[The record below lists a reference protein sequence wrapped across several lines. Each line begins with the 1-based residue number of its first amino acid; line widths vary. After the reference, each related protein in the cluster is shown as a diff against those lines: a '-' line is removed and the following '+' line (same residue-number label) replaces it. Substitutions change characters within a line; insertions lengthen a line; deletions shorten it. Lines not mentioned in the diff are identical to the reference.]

1 MSFKGASYRMEAEQL
16 SEGIDGASA
25 VNAIKNGYCL
35 DAVNADLSKPGQIQK
50 RAGYHLHGQRLPV
63 RTKSVEVS
71 GAGHRFLL
79 DVVPEKSIAVSL
91 YANTSLNQSATFDSI
106 YFRGN
111 DADNTIFA
119 TFASDSEITTDT
131 VLSCFDT
138 LGKEH
143 FVQPLKVFASTGTV
157 QILLPMYVKIWF
169 GSPALSDTVP
179 VVANMYQA
187 IHGYTLQPLTEDV
200 ITGLSQTIDS
210 PPTIQIE
217 FAPEAPNSLA
227 VGASVFFETSV
238 RQANGDG
245 VHGTV
250 TAVGETYADIVISEV
265 INYPLGVIE
274 HDYFRMRYINAK
286 HLSHS
291 GAAELSLNGTFYIVD
306 CSSFVPQSVVGTP
319 VVGPNISFLYGTSLL
334 AGPVSILGKYYNTTD
349 ELERTV
355 CGVDGY
361 LFKEVD
367 TYREIKTVGGLVYSG
382 AQVSIQENITNH
394 TFTIPLPGANL
405 VYEVGDLVIVQY
417 AEGTTANTRTSQHII
432 TQQFKVTSVS
442 ATGIVVDSNGERSFI
457 LRTNMRFR
465 FERTGNVIRIQ
476 QPSFPLTNGMTVQYS
491 GRSKVTQV
499 YEVVDCSYAGA
510 TKTLTLSYPLTWD
523 SDNVIILCP
532 TFDVVD
538 HTVCCTY
545 SSKPGNRIDTS
556 LVSTERSTIVA
567 CGLSGLWR
575 FNGAQMINMRLP
587 RTGSGFI
594 RNVPGTAG
602 HLHLDT
608 QEDGSKIGRRYEF
621 VVTYSYQELVD
632 GKLITFESGKN
643 ANSVYSILSESDE
656 LNSGLSK
663 VVELQVPSIPYGI
676 GLPADDIFINVYRTP
691 SGTQSTEPSAEFFLL
706 ERQVRNN
713 PNSAFTTII
722 AGTEAEFIF
731 KPSGYKIYA
740 GSVLT
745 EGDTDDL
752 RSEIIDPPLSS
763 IVSTLENRVM
773 AANGF
778 DHPQIHF
785 ICSDAYDVNSNTFA
799 ANFEIC
805 LKARQASDDSFK
817 FFSAPCLLTDTSN
830 TNGGLS
836 SIPYAL
842 TSVTSY
848 SIKKITYQ
856 DWSHRFNCTGATF
869 TANKQYI
876 VRLAYGKKE
885 SLKPGTTDAYY
896 SGWDHIGQVFVGTST
911 PNQLEGQKKWIKKTS
926 AGVVIPPDEK
936 FLVWEKLGE
945 ITEPGTNNGL
955 IIIGNTALDTGGAP
969 TFQFYSAT
977 IALSIGQFIIFRG
990 LGTTGQ
996 IRNQQT
1002 EQLSFDRDLAFR
1014 VTNSTSPYILEPLI
1028 MGSSLYSH
1036 FANPNILTALSVS
1049 NAATGIVEPS
1059 FSVFRLITTTPYD
1072 TTGWMVSPTTATV
1085 QLTTSPV
1092 ISPSA
1097 GDYLSIDGLP
1107 SEVPMGT
1114 GFAYNGSR
1122 EVVSFSD
1129 DTFTIKV
1136 TPPESAKGDLSADF
1150 SSDTKKGK
1158 LVWTRGIVIPST
1170 GKIRLM
1176 VNSFTATGLSQ
1187 AGDWI
1192 YMIMK
1197 GEAPDSYC
1205 LALTGHFKVLNFY
1218 NGATWVD
1225 SIASGAAI
1233 TGIEIEYDREI
1244 DFNSLTGASFTRIV
1258 VSHRAGKTINIPVPV
1273 LRTRD
1278 GSQDITGTIYS
1289 TIDGY
1294 TPYERVVKP
1303 LAHALNCVL
1312 WNYGFAYW
1320 GGRAIGK
1327 TDDNTHPGNI
1337 IPTNGVKFMPHL
1349 FPENQYKYRYATSAL
1364 VGTRIEPEWECAF
1377 AANRWR
1383 VEGSIARE
1391 ITNTNT
1397 FTLTTSYGYRPSRI
1411 WYTNTTG
1418 TLVGQSFRELMFDDV
1433 ESQDGE
1439 RITGLAAF
1447 QSYSILAKSNS
1458 LWRVSF
1464 GNSNKMSRTK
1474 VPGIVGASS
1483 HANMVQTDRGV
1494 LFLHETGVYV
1504 TDGSTTEP
1512 VHQIRRPFEQHCSQN
1527 SLLFPL
1533 TCGFHDSLNKKV
1545 YIGIPYSDT
1554 ETELTDKI
1562 DSQFVFDYTL
1572 RSITMDSISRG
1583 WTVNR
1588 GFEATHWIG
1597 IYNDIFFGDVYGNIY
1612 RIRTER
1618 GPTKWRDGNN
1628 PITMTVKTRF
1638 ILADSEVDGRF
1649 IKSLIFQFGKETD
1662 INMKVAMSWDYFNS
1676 YDSETTYTIPIE
1688 GFGKMPFG
1696 TSSWGADKFI
1706 ETMRRTPDRMRLY
1719 RFGLKF
1725 EDSTLDSCGALHGIS
1740 IQSEQ
1745 MSTKLIEQKGNR
1757 E

>member
-1 MSFKGASYRMEAEQL
+1 MSFKGASYRMDAEQL

-35 DAVNADLSKPGQIQK
+35 EATNVDLSKPGQVQK

-63 RTKSVEVS
+63 RTKAVEVS
-71 GAGHRFLL
+71 GAKHRFIL
-79 DVVPEKSIAVSL
+79 DTIPEKSISVSL
-91 YANTSLNQSATFDSI
+91 YANTSINQSATFDSI
-106 YFRGN
+106 FFRAN
-111 DADNTIFA
+111 DVENTIFA
-119 TFASDSEITTDT
+119 TFTSDVEITTDT
-131 VLSCFDT
+131 VLSCFDIA
-138 LGKEH
+138 GKEH
-143 FVQPLKVFASTGTV
+143 SVQPLQVFSSTGTV
-157 QILLPMYVKIWF
+157 QILLPMYVKIWL
-169 GSPALSDTVP
+169 GSPTLSDTIP
-179 VVANMYQA
+179 VIANMYQA
-187 IHGYTLQPLTEDV
+187 IHGYTLMPLTEDV
-200 ITGLSQTIDS
+200 ITGLSQTTDS

-217 FAPEAPNSLA
+217 FAPESPNPLA
-227 VGASVFFETSV
+227 VGASVFFETCV
-238 RQANGDG
+238 RQVNGGG

-250 TAVGETYADIVISEV
+250 ITSGETYADILITET
-265 INYPLGVIE
+265 IGYPIGVIE
-274 HDYFRMRYINAK
+274 HDYFRLRYINGK

-291 GAAELSLNGTFYIVD
+291 GTAELKLDGPYEIVD
-306 CSSFVPQSVVGTP
+306 CSSFIPQTVTGTP
-319 VVGPNISFLYGTSLL
+319 FVGNSIGFLYGTSLL

-367 TYREIKTVGGLVYSG
+367 TYREIKTIGGLIYSG
-382 AQVSIQENITNH
+382 AQTTVQANTTNA
-394 TFTIPLPGANL
+394 TFTIPLPGANA
-405 VYEVGDLVIVQY
+405 VYEAGDLAIVQY
-417 AEGTTANTRTSQHII
+417 AEGTTGRII
-432 TQQFKVTSVS
+432 TQQFKVVS
-442 ATGIVVDSNGERSFI
+442 ASTSGIVVESNGERSFI
-457 LRTNMRFR
+457 LRPNMRFR
-465 FERTGNVIRIQ
+465 FERTGSVIRIQ
-476 QPSFPLTNGMTVQYS
+476 TPSFPLTNGMTVQYA

-499 YEVVDCSYAGA
+499 YEVVDCSYSGT

-545 SSKPGNRIDTS
+545 SSKPGTRIETS

-575 FNGAQMINMRLP
+575 FNGEQMINMRIP
-587 RTGSGFI
+587 RVGSGFI

-608 QEDGSKIGRRYEF
+608 QEDGSKIGRRYDF

-632 GKLITFESGKN
+632 GKLITYESGKN
-643 ANSVYSILSESDE
+643 ATSVYSILSESDE

-663 VVELQVPSIPYGI
+663 VVELQVPSIPLGI
-676 GLPADDIFINVYRTP
+676 GLPANDIFINVYRTP
-691 SGTQSTEPSAEFFLL
+691 SGTQSTDPSAEFFLL

-713 PNSAFTTII
+713 PKSAFTTII

-778 DHPQIHF
+778 DPPQIHF
-785 ICSDAYDVNSNTFA
+785 ICSDAYDVNSNLFA

-805 LKARQASDDSFK
+805 LKARQASEFSFK

-830 TNGGLS
+830 TNGGLT
-836 SIPYAL
+836 SIPYTL

-848 SIKKITYQ
+848 SIKKVTYQ

-869 TANKQYI
+869 TNGKQYV

-885 SLKPGTTDAYY
+885 SLSPGTTDAYY

-911 PNQLEGQKKWIKKTS
+911 ANQLEAQKKWVKKTS

-945 ITEPGTNNGL
+945 IAEPGTSNGL

-977 IALSIGQFIIFRG
+977 IALSIGQFILFRG

-996 IRNQQT
+996 IRNQKT

-1036 FANPNILTALSVS
+1036 FASANILTALSVS

-1072 TTGWMVSPTTATV
+1072 TTGWMVSPTTATI
-1085 QLTTSPV
+1085 QLTTSPT

-1097 GDYLSIDGLP
+1097 GDYVSIDGLP

-1122 EVVSFSD
+1122 EVVSFSGD
-1129 DTFTIKV
+1129 EFVIRV
-1136 TPPESAKGDLSADF
+1136 TPPESAKGDLSSDF
-1150 SSDTKKGK
+1150 SSDAKKGK
-1158 LVWTRGIVIPST
+1158 LVWTRGIVIPSA
-1170 GKIRLM
+1170 GKLRLI
-1176 VNSFTATGLSQ
+1176 VNTVLATGLSQ
-1187 AGDWI
+1187 AGDWMFI
-1192 YMIMK
+1192 AMK

-1205 LALTGHFKVLNFY
+1205 LALTGYFKVSNFY
-1218 NGATWVD
+1218 DGTNWVA
-1225 SIASGAAI
+1225 SITSGAAI
-1233 TGIEIEYDREI
+1233 SGIEIEYDREL
-1244 DFNSLTGASFTRIV
+1244 DFNALTGASFTRILL
-1258 VSHRAGKTINIPVPV
+1258 SNRTGNTINIPVPV

-1278 GSQDITGTIYS
+1278 GSQDITGTLYS

-1303 LAHALNCVL
+1303 LAHAFNCVL
-1312 WNYGFAYW
+1312 WDYGFAYW
-1320 GGRAIGK
+1320 GGRAVGK

-1349 FPENQYKYRYATSAL
+1349 FPENKYKYRYATTTL
-1364 VGTRIEPEWECAF
+1364 VDSRIEPEWQCSF

-1383 VEGSIARE
+1383 VEGSIAAE
-1391 ITNTNT
+1391 VTNTNQ
-1397 FTLTTSYGYRPSRI
+1397 FSLTTAYGYRPSRI

-1439 RITGLAAF
+1439 RITGMSAF

-1474 VPGIVGASS
+1474 VPGIVGAAS

-1512 VHQIRRPFEQHCSQN
+1512 IHQVRRPFDERCSQN

-1545 YIGIPYSDT
+1545 YIGIPYSDSQ
-1554 ETELTDKI
+1554 TELTGKI
-1562 DSQFVFDYTL
+1562 DGQFVFDYTL
-1572 RSITMDSISRG
+1572 RSITMDSVTRG

-1597 IYNDIFFGDVYGNIY
+1597 IYNDIFFGDIYGNIY

-1618 GPTKWRDGNN
+1618 GPTKWRDGNA
-1628 PITMTVKTRF
+1628 PITMTLKTRF
-1638 ILADSEVDGRF
+1638 ILADSEIDGRF
-1649 IKSLIFQFGKETD
+1649 IKSIIFQFGKETD
-1662 INMKVAMSWDYFNS
+1662 VNMRVSMSWDYFNS
-1676 YDSETTYTIPIE
+1676 YDSETVYTIPIE
-1688 GFGKMPFG
+1688 GFGTMPFG

-1725 EDSTLDSCGALHGIS
+1725 EDSTLDSSGALHGIS
-1740 IQSEQ
+1740 VQSEQ
-1745 MSTKLIEQKGNR
+1745 MTAKLIDQKGNR